1 MNDTSSS
8 TPRIAAIVLVILA
21 VVGILLGASGL
32 MSVLSGKKDVEALRL
47 KAESDLGRAGDLEN
61 DVRSMNTRMQ
71 TQFDKMNRD
80 LAALRDQYSN
90 SVAKVA
96 APVKGDAAGVKKNG
110 NAEQP
115 ADPNGVYHTIK
126 PGDFLGRVAKQYGTT
141 VDAILKLNPGL
152 DAKRVKKGQKVRVR

>member
-32 MSVLSGKKDVEALRL
+32 MSVMSVKKAVEDL
-47 KAESDLGRAGDLEN
+47 KVKADGDLGRAGDLEN
-61 DVRSMNTRMQ
+61 DVRSMNAKMQ
-71 TQFDKMNRD
+71 TQFGTLNRD
-80 LAALRDQYSN
+80 LVALRDQYSN
-90 SVAKVA
+90 SVAKAV
-96 APVKGDAAGVKKNG
+96 APVKGDAAGVKKNDK
-110 NAEQP
+110 AVQP

-152 DAKRVKKGQKVRVR
+152 DPKKVKKGQKVRVR